1 MDEIT
6 INVVISDRN
15 YTITINRDEEES
27 IRKAVKDIN
36 EKINKFSQLYAYKD
50 KQDLLAMTAL
60 QLSTENLNKKDT
72 LKDHSKLIENKISD
86 ITVLVENYLNK

>member
-15 YTITINRDEEES
+15 YTITINRNEEEK
-27 IRKAVKDIN
+27 IRKAAKEIN
-36 EKINKFSQLYAYKD
+36 EKVKKFSQLYAYKD

-60 QLSTENLNKKDT
+60 QLSTEKIDREYETENQNKST
-72 LKDHSKLIENKISD
+72 ENKITEL
-86 ITVLVENYLNK
+86 IAVLDDCLNK

>member
-72 LKDHSKLIENKISD
+72 LTDRSKQIEGKISD
-86 ITVLVENYLNK
+86 ITVLLENYLSK

>member
-15 YTITINRDEEES
+15 YTITISRDEEERV
-27 IRKAVKDIN
+27 RKAVKDIN
-36 EKINKFSQLYAYKD
+36 EKVKNFSQLYAYKD

-60 QLSTENLNKKDT
+60 QLSTENINNANK
-72 LKDHSKLIENKISD
+72 LKNQR
-86 ITVLVENYLNK
+86 N

>member
-15 YTITINRDEEES
+15 YTITISRDEEER

-36 EKINKFSQLYAYKD
+36 EKVKNFSQLYAYKD

-60 QLSTENLNKKDT
+60 QLSTENINHANKLENQNKI
-72 LKDHSKLIENKISD
+72 IENKISD
-86 ITVLVENYLNK
+86 ITVLIDSYLDK

>member
-15 YTITINRDEEES
+15 YTITINRNEEEN
-27 IRKAVKDIN
+27 IRKSVKDIN

-60 QLSTENLNKKDT
+60 QISTENINKKNT
-72 LKDHSKLIENKISD
+72 SENQNKLIENKISD
-86 ITVLVENYLNK
+86 ITVLVENYLDK

>member
-15 YTITINRDEEES
+15 YTITISRDEEERV
-27 IRKAVKDIN
+27 RKAVKDIN
-36 EKINKFSQLYAYKD
+36 EKVKNFSQLYAYKD

-60 QLSTENLNKKDT
+60 QLSTENINNANK
-72 LKDHSKLIENKISD
+72 LKNQNKSIENKISD
-86 ITVLVENYLNK
+86 ISLLIDSYLYK

>member
-15 YTITINRDEEES
+15 YTITISRDEEERV
-27 IRKAVKDIN
+27 RKAVKDIN
-36 EKINKFSQLYAYKD
+36 EKVKNFSQLYAYKD

-60 QLSTENLNKKDT
+60 QLSTENINNANK
-72 LKDHSKLIENKISD
+72 LKNQNKSIENKISD
-86 ITVLVENYLNK
+86 ISVLIDNYLDK